1 MAVELGEVPT
11 NVQKAATLCMATIR
25 IRYEQEPSQRSG
37 AEAPSKESAMQLQ
50 SAPV

>member
-11 NVQKAATLCMATIR
+11 NVQKADTLCMATIR

-37 AEAPSKESAMQLQ
+37 TDELSKESAIQLQ